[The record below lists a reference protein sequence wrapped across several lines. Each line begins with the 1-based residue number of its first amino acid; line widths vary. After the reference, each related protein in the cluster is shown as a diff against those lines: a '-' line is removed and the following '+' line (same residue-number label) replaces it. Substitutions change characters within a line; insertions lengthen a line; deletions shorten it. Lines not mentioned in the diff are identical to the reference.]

1 MPSTPSSSL
10 SCNMD
15 IIALQVRSD
24 GWLSDSRTVHGENF
38 NYELIRFI
46 MSVLICLYS
55 IVLPVTSRAGSSAR
69 GAFASAAFA

>member
-38 NYELIRFI
+38 NYELIEVYYVCTY
-46 MSVLICLYS
+46 MLVGCLLEVYPS
-55 IVLPVTSRAGSSAR
+55 G
-69 GAFASAAFA
+69 

>member
-1 MPSTPSSSL
+1 MPSTPSSTL

-38 NYELIRFI
+38 NYELIG
-46 MSVLICLYS
+46 LLCLYLYAYTVS
-55 IVLPVTSRAGSSAR
+55 CFQLPPEGSSAR
-69 GAFASAAFA
+69 GAFASPAFA